1 MAKVTLTLTDG
12 PGGVLVNLKSDE
24 PLPEDDTGGG
34 TVAQNLAL
42 IALHIVQREFKDITG
57 KELVPISVH

>member
-12 PGGVLVNLKSDE
+12 PGGVLVNLQSDE
-24 PLPEDDTGGG
+24 PLPEHNADGG

-42 IALHIVQREFKDITG
+42 IALHTVQQEFKDIIG
-57 KELVPISVH
+57 KELVPIKVH

>member
-24 PLPEDDTGGG
+24 PLPDDDEGG
-34 TVAQNLAL
+34 TVAQELGL
-42 IALHIVQREFKDITG
+42 IVLHTVQREFKDIVG